1 MPTPSSYAFSHRNA
15 ATELLFLF
23 LPFSFGGG
31 ESSLPISFPNL
42 HLAKIL
48 YGNG

>member
-31 ESSLPISFPNL
+31 ESSLPISFSEPASRENF
-42 HLAKIL
+42 AR
-48 YGNG
+48 